1 MNTQIIKDE
10 AKDALVGSRLMMLLV
25 LIVFSAINLVL
36 ERFYIGLLLLPIF
49 TAGFYL
55 VNKELLLDGRVDFGK
70 LFYYFRNLKHA
81 LKLFG
86 VTILTALIVTL
97 GCLLFIIPGIIFSFR
112 YSQALLIMADNPD
125 IGIIEA
131 MIESKE
137 LMYGHKM
144 EYFLFGLSF
153 IGHILLGIIT
163 LGIYLL
169 YIMPY
174 IVASNYNYYLH
185 LTHQNEDDDTT
196 YEY

>member
-1 MNTQIIKDE
+1 METRFSI
-10 AKDALVGSRLMMLLV
+10 AY
-25 LIVFSAINLVL
+25 LIVGD
-36 ERFYIGLLLLPIF
+36 IGY
-49 TAGFYL
+49 T
-55 VNKELLLDGRVDFGK
+55 
-70 LFYYFRNLKHA
+70 

-185 LTHQNEDDDTT
+185 LTHQNEDDDTNSNNT
-196 YEY
+196 K